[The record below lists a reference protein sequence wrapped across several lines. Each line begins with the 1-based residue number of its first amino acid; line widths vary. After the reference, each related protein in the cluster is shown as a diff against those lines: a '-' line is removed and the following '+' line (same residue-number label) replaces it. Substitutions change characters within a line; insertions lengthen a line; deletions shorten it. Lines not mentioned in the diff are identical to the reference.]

1 MIVDRTER
9 TGAVAA
15 LGLHVALIAA
25 LSMSLASIN
34 KTPEP
39 PAMDVEFVDEVALDS
54 AAPQSVPTP
63 SAPPPV
69 PIEEAL
75 PEPIVS
81 PPPPPPPPPTSRAVP
96 EPTPRPKPTPPKPT
110 PPKPVQRQVERPV
123 PKPPKASVAKPVA
136 KPIPRPAE
144 RPAPRQGLG
153 DDFLSKLDDDL
164 APRAGPTKPAAPTFN
179 AQARA
184 SVGQA
189 ILRQAQRCA
198 DRQPFLGEGAN
209 KVRLRVN
216 LKFAPSGRL
225 SRPPSILGTSGDPD
239 LLAKYGNLLED
250 QVRRIFAE
258 CAPFRLPAELYDTD
272 DGGWKD
278 FTFTY
283 RVD

>member
-1 MIVDRTER
+1 MIADRAER

-15 LGLHVALIAA
+15 LGLHVAIIAA
-25 LSMSLASIN
+25 LSLSLASVE
-34 KTPEP
+34 KELEP
-39 PAMDVEFVDEVALDS
+39 PAMDVEFVDEVALES
-54 AAPQSVPTP
+54 AAPQSVPTL
-63 SAPPPV
+63 SAPPPA

-75 PEPIVS
+75 PESIAA
-81 PPPPPPPPPTSRAVP
+81 PPTPRAVP
-96 EPTPRPKPTPPKPT
+96 QPTPRPQPTPP
-110 PPKPVQRQVERPV
+110 RQIQ
-123 PKPPKASVAKPVA
+123 KQVAKPVKRPPP
-136 KPIPRPAE
+136 KPAQ

-164 APRAGPTKPAAPTFN
+164 APRAGPSKPAAPTFN

-198 DRQPFLGEGAN
+198 DRQPFIGEGAN
-209 KVRLRVN
+209 RIRMTVN
-216 LKFAPSGRL
+216 LKFARSGRL
-225 SRPPSILGTSGDPD
+225 SRPPAILRTSGDPE
-239 LLAKYGNLLED
+239 LRAKYGELLED
-250 QVRRIFAE
+250 QVRRIFTD